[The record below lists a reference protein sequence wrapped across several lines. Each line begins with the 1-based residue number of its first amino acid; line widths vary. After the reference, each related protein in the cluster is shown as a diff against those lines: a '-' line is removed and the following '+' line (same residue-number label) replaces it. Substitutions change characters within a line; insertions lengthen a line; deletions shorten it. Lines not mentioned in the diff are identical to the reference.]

1 MKRLTV
7 HLKKVGKKNVDGKYY
22 IKNTLSFLVNND
34 EHANSIVT
42 MINERSPKNNVKKW
56 YLSNIK

>member
-7 HLKKVGKKNVDGKYY
+7 HLKKVKKVKIDDKYI
-22 IKNTLSFLVNND
+22 IKNTLSFRVKDENEAMGIVNMLN
-34 EHANSIVT
+34 NRKP
-42 MINERSPKNNVKKW
+42 NNNVAKW